1 MFRFDWGFT
10 FNWTYQVYA
19 WAGRYARNM
28 CAMTRWAYETNWDV
42 AVTVIQCCETVW
54 LQKDWME
61 TAVFVTFPPQLFNH
75 TKSNTQPKLCGTN
88 RKWEKIVNT
97 QTWRG
102 NSISV
107 WHLYANIVI
116 ALAFSFSDYRCSFPW
131 WRRWQRNAVRIKC
144 KYTCMSTNIH
154 TWH

>member
-19 WAGRYARNM
+19 WARRYARNM
-28 CAMTRWAYETNWDV
+28 CAMARWAYETNWDI
-42 AVTVIQCCETVW
+42 AVTVIQCCETVMIEW
-54 LQKDWME
+54 KRRFLWH
-61 TAVFVTFPPQLFNH
+61 FRHNY
-75 TKSNTQPKLCGTN
+75 SITQNPTLN
-88 RKWEKIVNT
+88 RNYVEPTGNGKKIDNT

-116 ALAFSFSDYRCSFPW
+116 ALAFSFSDFRCSFPW
-131 WRRWQRNAVRIKC
+131 WQRWQRNAVRIKC

-154 TWH
+154 GTK